1 MFCIRGNQH
10 VDCMSAT
17 VSEVFM
23 KYQKFLRSLSYLE
36 EKKNQHSIENKK
48 SKPAN

>member
-1 MFCIRGNQH
+1 MDCI
-10 VDCMSAT
+10 SAT
-17 VSEVFM
+17 VSGTMFM